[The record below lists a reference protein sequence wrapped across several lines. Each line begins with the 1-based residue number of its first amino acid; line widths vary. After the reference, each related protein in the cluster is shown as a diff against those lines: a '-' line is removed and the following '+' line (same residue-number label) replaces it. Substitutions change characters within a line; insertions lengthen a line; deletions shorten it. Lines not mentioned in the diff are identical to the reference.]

1 MQEQERFNILRENLK
16 DLMSHRGYSSTRL
29 AKECKTS
36 EGKSCFTT
44 STITRFLKDP
54 KATLRAGT
62 IKELADFFNVPVDA
76 LFNKNVL
83 QFCTELEKKP
93 ESVTLIPLVTNDG
106 ALAICGYPSRWPNF
120 PEIDPVCELLAM
132 VPSPPLSPQKGFDFS
147 KLFAQQISD
156 SLMEPDFLSGDIV
169 YLAPPTPGTKLDGK
183 FALVLSLIHI
193 FLGPLRKQT
202 QVEISATDTFVLKVH
217 PPVRPSGDIEG
228 TPGLTIVGPKGVVKL
243 EKGCIIANRHIHM
256 SPADAARFGVKDGE
270 YVNVLAEGERR
281 TMMYGVQIRVDPS
294 FTLEMH
300 IDTDDA
306 NAIGFKEKVVTLL
319 KREDC
324 PR

>member
-93 ESVTLIPLVTNDG
+93 ESATLIPLVTNDG

-183 FALVLSLIHI
+183 FALVRVKKQGQSLARIEEEASMKPESEYEDFIAKNSHEYVIRRVFSSLDGDCFAAAPSTPWARQEPTLLSI
-193 FLGPLRKQT
+193 
-202 QVEISATDTFVLKVH
+202 
-217 PPVRPSGDIEG
+217 GDESDMDQI
-228 TPGLTIVGPKGVVKL
+228 LGVVVGKFSKL
-243 EKGCIIANRHIHM
+243 
-256 SPADAARFGVKDGE
+256 
-270 YVNVLAEGERR
+270 
-281 TMMYGVQIRVDPS
+281 
-294 FTLEMH
+294 
-300 IDTDDA
+300 
-306 NAIGFKEKVVTLL
+306 
-319 KREDC
+319 
-324 PR
+324 